1 MMTKFED
8 ALFDE
13 LIREH
18 GPALAAIRP
27 PASQRRLASRPV
39 WLTGGGIAAIG
50 ATAAGLVLFSGG
62 APAYAVTQN
71 SDGTAT
77 IAIHQL
83 AGIKGANAR
92 LHALGDQVVVVPIQA
107 GCPPITS
114 LTAHA
119 PSGEVT
125 TSGAVSS
132 DGQIT
137 VNVTGI
143 PAGEIAVVG
152 IQQTGSLV
160 RMVQGITSGPAPSCL
175 SIPANMPA
183 GGSTQ
188 QTSGTGG
195 TGGGPVTTQG

>member
-1 MMTKFED
+1 MMTRFED

-13 LIREH
+13 LIQEH

-27 PASQRRLASRPV
+27 PTSHRRLAVRPV
-39 WLTGGGIAAIG
+39 WLTGGGIAAVG

-83 AGIKGANAR
+83 SGIKGANAK
-92 LHALGDQVVVVPIQA
+92 LHALGDQVVVVPIEA
-107 GCPPITS
+107 GCPSITS

-125 TSGAVSS
+125 TSSAVSS
-132 DGQIT
+132 GGQVT

-152 IQQTGSLV
+152 VQQSGSLV
-160 RMVQGITSGPAPSCL
+160 RMVQGFTSGPAPSCV
-175 SIPANMPA
+175 SIPANMPP
-183 GGSTQ
+183 GGTTQ
-188 QTSGTGG
+188 QNSG
-195 TGGGPVTTQG
+195 TGGGPVTSQG